1 LLCLC
6 LIPCQSKAQ
15 TDSDL
20 QLLSGVFQPENTQKT
35 YSFAQNA
42 RENEYVF
49 LLSKAFLM
57 YKKLISSQDLNACNF
72 HPSCSEFAMISVREM
87 GLLKGVLNG
96 FDRLTRCHPGAH
108 TYYEMNTKTGK
119 LSDPLIRVK

>member
-1 LLCLC
+1 M
-6 LIPCQSKAQ
+6 PYRSEAQ
-15 TDSDL
+15 TEGDL
-20 QLLSGVFQPENTQKT
+20 QLLSGVFQPKNTKKA
-35 YSFAQNA
+35 YAFAENA

-87 GLLKGVLNG
+87 GVFKGVLNS
-96 FDRLTRCHPGAH
+96 FDRLTRCHPGARS
-108 TYYEMNTKTGK
+108 YYEINTKTGK
-119 LSDPLIRVK
+119 LFDPLLHIK